1 MNLRL
6 AIVLWKA
13 ILVVLFVGEFNMSL
27 NLKCQKV
34 DKNLTQSLVSQIS
47 RTSKHPN
54 HLQYST
60 YLTGS
65 TIIISLGV
73 IQTIGINPD
82 EGVQDR

>member
-13 ILVVLFVGEFNMSL
+13 ILIVLFVGDFNVS
-27 NLKCQKV
+27 LKCQTV

-73 IQTIGINPD
+73 IQKIGISPD
-82 EGVQDR
+82 EVVQDR